1 MPGSFDERRYRR
13 SEKLLSFLANL
24 IDGLDG
30 EAFLLVAAAMVL
42 IVLAILIRI
51 FVEIWSNPTS
61 RLIA

>member
-1 MPGSFDERRYRR
+1 MPGSFDERRHRR